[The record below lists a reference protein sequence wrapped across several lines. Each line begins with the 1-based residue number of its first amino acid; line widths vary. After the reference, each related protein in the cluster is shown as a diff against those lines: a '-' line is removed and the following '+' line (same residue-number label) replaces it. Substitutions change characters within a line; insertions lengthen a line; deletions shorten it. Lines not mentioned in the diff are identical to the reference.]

1 MSKRTYEAPRLEV
14 VEMEN
19 MLPIATSI
27 TGTGDGKGATINFDD
42 DMEEEDQSELRSSNF
57 FNHWGEE

>member
-1 MSKRTYEAPRLEV
+1 MNKKTYEAPRLEV

-19 MLPIATSI
+19 MLPIATSV
-27 TGTGDGKGATINFDD
+27 TSNEKGATITFDD
-42 DMEEEDQSELRSSNF
+42 DMDEGDQSELRSSNF

>member
-1 MSKRTYEAPRLEV
+1 MKKKTYESPKLCII
-14 VEMEN
+14 EMEN
-19 MLPIATSI
+19 MLPIAASV
-27 TGTGDGKGATINFDD
+27 GADGKGGATINFDD